1 MSIKSKVLATAAT
14 LTVVGGV
21 LAAGTIGAG
30 PARAETPSCG
40 AFNFFCID
48 VFSKQFGTH
57 KDPGFLMDV
66 FQQGARVGQ
75 PIILFRVSSGDPA
88 LDFTVDDLINP
99 KTFSPYTVKQLAAMG
114 VPFAAVTASE
124 YANSPAVEFEYSPYG
139 VNSGLCVGLATGGA
153 SPTQGEGV
161 TLENCGVTT
170 GTLWIIN
177 ASNPIQAFTGGYT
190 ALINGANAN
199 FSHQYALTYPTNG
212 YPTDEPRPQLYVHT
226 VETFSQ
232 GYPYIVTNQLWGA
245 DFGTV
250 PGT

>member
-1 MSIKSKVLATAAT
+1 MSIKRKVLASAAT

-21 LAAGTIGAG
+21 LAAYTIGAG

-40 AFNFFCID
+40 PLCID
-48 VFSKQFGTH
+48 VLSKQFGTH
-57 KDPGFLMDV
+57 HDPGFFMDV

-75 PIILFRVSSGDPA
+75 PIILFRVSTGDPA
-88 LDFTVDDLINP
+88 LDFSVDDLINP
-99 KTFSPYTVKQLAAMG
+99 KTFSPYTVGELAAMG
-114 VPFAAVTASE
+114 VPFAAVTVSE
-124 YANSPAVEFEYSPYG
+124 YAKSPAVEFEYSPFG
-139 VNSGLCVGLATGGA
+139 VNTGLCVGLATGSA

-170 GTLWIIN
+170 GTLWIV
-177 ASNPIQAFTGGYT
+177 AATSNPIQGFTGGYT

-212 YPTDEPRPQLYVHT
+212 YPTDMPRPQLYVHT

-232 GYPYIVTNQLWGA
+232 GYPFIVTNQLWGA
-245 DFGTV
+245 DFGV
-250 PGT
+250 QPGT